1 MMMSKFLIAAT
12 AATFALAGGVAM
24 AQQDNNNPAPSYG
37 RVSPV
42 QSKNVQQIQDGI
54 NVAPRYSA
62 VTPAKA
68 QNVQHIQDG
77 NNPAPRYQA
86 ATGASSTAPTGA
98 HATAKRRATHG

>member
-1 MMMSKFLIAAT
+1 MRKFVIAAT
-12 AATFALAGGVAM
+12 AATLALAGGVAM
-24 AQQDNNNPAPSYG
+24 AQQDNNNPAPNYG
-37 RVSPV
+37 KVAPV

-62 VTPAKA
+62 VAPAKA

-86 ATGASSTAPTGA
+86 ATSTTSTAPTGA